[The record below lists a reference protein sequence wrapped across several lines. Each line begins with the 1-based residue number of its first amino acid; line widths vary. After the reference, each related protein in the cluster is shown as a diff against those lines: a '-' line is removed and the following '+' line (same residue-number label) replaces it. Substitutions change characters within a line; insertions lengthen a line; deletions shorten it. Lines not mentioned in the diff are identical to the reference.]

1 MGLLRVLLALAVVIT
16 HNGNTF
22 LGSNPILAVPAF
34 FIISGFVIAL
44 VLNEKYLGNVSGFY
58 FARFLRLWPSYAV
71 VLAVVLLFFSSIRAI
86 PDSPVANLHLY
97 ATSLSLLFFDTLGW
111 FGFNQDLNII
121 VMMDGT
127 KNGAPHSIVWRTP
140 MAHMWSVGVELT
152 FYMIAPLLARRWKA
166 IAIVL
171 IIAFVV
177 HVVIILNIPSHHPVR
192 TKSTFNSFYLFLAG
206 MLSYWAWRHF
216 QGLLG
221 HFYIPPT
228 LLAIGVGTI
237 TLWAGQPLALMHPLL
252 PDFLLLLFAL
262 LIIPLFHYSRQ
273 QWFDRQV
280 GELSY
285 GVYLTHWPILNYLL
299 SGHFGDWRWTTAI
312 AGGSIISAVGLQL
325 VVVRPLESI
334 RRSYGRTPLVSINPA
349 LGPVAEKA

>member
-1 MGLLRVLLALAVVIT
+1 M
-16 HNGNTF
+16 
-22 LGSNPILAVPAF
+22 
-34 FIISGFVIAL
+34 
-44 VLNEKYLGNVSGFY
+44 
-58 FARFLRLWPSYAV
+58 
-71 VLAVVLLFFSSIRAI
+71 
-86 PDSPVANLHLY
+86 ANLHLY

-111 FGFNQDLNII
+111 FGFSLDLNII

-152 FYMIAPLLARRWKA
+152 FYMIAPLFARRWKA
-166 IAIVL
+166 IAVVL
-171 IIAFVV
+171 IVAFVV
-177 HVVIILNIPSHHPVR
+177 HVAIILNIPSHHPVR

-206 MLSYWAWRHF
+206 MLSYWVLALFPRVAWPFLHTTNSISDRCWHAYS
-216 QGLLG
+216 LG
-221 HFYIPPT
+221 RSA
-228 LLAIGVGTI
+228 LGTD
-237 TLWAGQPLALMHPLL
+237 APLATGFSAFTLCLINHPSVY
-252 PDFLLLLFAL
+252 
-262 LIIPLFHYSRQ
+262 YSRQ

-312 AGGSIISAVGLQL
+312 AGGAIISAVALQL